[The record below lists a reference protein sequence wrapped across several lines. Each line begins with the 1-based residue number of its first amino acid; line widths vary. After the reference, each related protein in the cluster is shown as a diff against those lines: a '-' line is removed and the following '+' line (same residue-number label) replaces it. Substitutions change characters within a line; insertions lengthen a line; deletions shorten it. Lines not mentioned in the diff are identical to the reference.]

1 MQNKL
6 LLMSALLLLLL
17 PAPALAQSPE
27 EGQSLFQK
35 NCAACHTVGGGTLVG
50 PDLQGVT
57 GLRERDWLLRWIM
70 EPDAMLSEGDPIA
83 TELLAEFNDV
93 PMPNVGLSEDETAAI
108 FAYLENPDAAASGGS
123 SAASAPVAAAAKP
136 LPPGNAGRGRALF
149 VGQTSLTNGG
159 PACGSCHSAGNIGVM
174 GGGTLGPDL
183 TRAAMNYGS
192 DGLAATLQSLPFPT
206 MQGVF
211 KEHPLVQQDAA
222 DLHAFLV
229 EEDKTA
235 APQKDNGMFLILG
248 LAGSLVLLVV
258 GQFTWRN
265 RQSSGIRKTL
275 VRQANRKNGSKK

>member
-6 LLMSALLLLLL
+6 LLMGVLLLLLLL

-35 NCAACHTVGGGTLVG
+35 NCAACHTIGGGTLVG

-57 GLRERDWLLRWIM
+57 DLRERDWLLRWMM

-83 TELLAEFNDV
+83 TQLLAEFNDV
-93 PMPNVGLSEDETAAI
+93 PMPNVGLNEDETAAI

-123 SAASAPVAAAAKP
+123 SAASAAAAKP
-136 LPPGNAGRGRALF
+136 LPPGNAERGRALF
-149 VGQTSLTNGG
+149 FGQESLVSGG
-159 PACGSCHSAGNIGVM
+159 PACGSCHSVGQNGVL

-183 TRAAMNYGS
+183 TRVAYNYGS
-192 DGLAATLQSLPFPT
+192 DGLAASLQSLPFPT

-211 KEHPLVQQDAA
+211 RDHPLLAQEAA

-229 EEDKTA
+229 EQDKTA
-235 APQKDNGMFLILG
+235 APQKDNSMFLILG

-265 RQSSGIRKTL
+265 RQHEGIRKSL
-275 VRQANRKNGSKK
+275 VRQANRNNGSKE